1 LQKKKH
7 SIFFKKKS
15 KIVIILIKTQIIQVK
30 IKKMPLNKK
39 LKIIKKIYKFQT
51 INTYSVFFHKLK
63 SKINQNI
70 VNKIKKY
77 TKKMVLI

>member
-1 LQKKKH
+1 
-7 SIFFKKKS
+7 
-15 KIVIILIKTQIIQVK
+15 
-30 IKKMPLNKK
+30 MPLNKK

-77 TKKMVLI
+77 TKKMVLIQKFKFL